1 MVNRSLRAKGE
12 TKMIRFVK
20 EIELEDFGAWSGGL
34 QVLNAIKE
42 HDSSAELLEAVGEYI
57 NMCEEVTE
65 TWVNDFLW
73 FDAEDIIREQFEI
86 ELFE

>member
-1 MVNRSLRAKGE
+1 
-12 TKMIRFVK
+12 MIKIVK

-42 HDSSAELLEAVGEYI
+42 HEQGSEILETLIEYI
-57 NMCEEVTE
+57 DMSEDITE
-65 TWVNDFLW
+65 TWLNDFLW
-73 FDAEDIIREQFEI
+73 FDTEDIIMEHFDI

>member
-1 MVNRSLRAKGE
+1 
-12 TKMIRFVK
+12 MIKIVK

-42 HDSSAELLEAVGEYI
+42 HDKSLEILETLIEYI
-57 NMCEEVTE
+57 DMSEDITE
-65 TWVNDFLW
+65 TWLNDFLW
-73 FDAEDIIREQFEI
+73 FDTEDIIMEHFDI

>member
-1 MVNRSLRAKGE
+1 
-12 TKMIRFVK
+12 MIRFVK
-20 EIELEDFGAWSGGL
+20 EIELEDFEAWSGGL

-42 HDSSAELLEAVGEYI
+42 HDRGLEILEALEEYI
-57 NMCEEVTE
+57 NMGEELERVTE

-73 FDAEDIIREQFEI
+73 FNADNILREHFDI

>member
-1 MVNRSLRAKGE
+1 
-12 TKMIRFVK
+12 MIKIVK

-42 HDSSAELLEAVGEYI
+42 HDKSLEILETLTEYI
-57 NMCEEVTE
+57 NMGEELEELTE

-73 FDAEDIIREQFEI
+73 FDTEDIIMEHFDI

>member
-1 MVNRSLRAKGE
+1 
-12 TKMIRFVK
+12 MIKIVK

-42 HDSSAELLEAVGEYI
+42 HDRSLEIFETLEEYI
-57 NMCEEVTE
+57 NIGEELGAITE
-65 TWVNDFLW
+65 TWVNDLLW
-73 FDAEDIIREQFEI
+73 FDTEDIVREHFDI

>member
-1 MVNRSLRAKGE
+1 
-12 TKMIRFVK
+12 MIRFVK
-20 EIELEDFGAWSGGL
+20 EIELEDFEAWSGGL

-42 HDSSAELLEAVGEYI
+42 HDSSTELLEALEEFI
-57 NMCEEVTE
+57 NMGVELEEVTE

-73 FDAEDIIREQFEI
+73 FDADNIIREHFDI